1 MATNIVTHVQRM
13 VAVAI
18 WRLARHVASA
28 VPAAVAAAASPAPTR
43 NTLEAWEAA
52 SCKAAVGCLTRGTED
67 LTGGGSAALLL
78 PPLSVCTAACTGIA
92 AARVATQHQ
101 EGHLF
106 PLPSVDQVAHSWWR
120 YLPFLIAVLRRGVDK
135 LYALVP
141 GTSVALY
148 WYGTVSLA
156 MLARI
161 VKRLLP
167 TDAALVGDVAE
178 YGAAAIEKRVRGGPI
193 GSRSSTVGSD
203 MRADNAG

>member
-1 MATNIVTHVQRM
+1 MAATEAATRKTTSSFTPACDAHLPRKNSHARRKPVATNIVTHVQRM

-18 WRLARHVASA
+18 WRLARH
-28 VPAAVAAAASPAPTR
+28 
-43 NTLEAWEAA
+43 
-52 SCKAAVGCLTRGTED
+52 
-67 LTGGGSAALLL
+67 
-78 PPLSVCTAACTGIA
+78 
-92 AARVATQHQ
+92 
-101 EGHLF
+101 
-106 PLPSVDQVAHSWWR
+106 VAHSWWR